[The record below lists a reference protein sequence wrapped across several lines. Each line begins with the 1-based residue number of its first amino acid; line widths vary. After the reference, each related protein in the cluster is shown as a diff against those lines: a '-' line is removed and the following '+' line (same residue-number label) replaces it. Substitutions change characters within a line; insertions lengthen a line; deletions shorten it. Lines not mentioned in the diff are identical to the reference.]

1 MGKIFYWMMLLGVTT
16 SCNSHHH
23 QYTGQL
29 KEPNILLKNSAGI
42 VKDSLNKMDTRN
54 FSVSR
59 MTYLLNTSETDKNL
73 TCPNK
78 DSMSN
83 IAQEYNQK
91 CLHLFKEY
99 HKLKDSL
106 HTITNLNYVLHTDK
120 LLLKAKNNKL
130 KIVLFISS
138 TLLIISI
145 IVLFLTNRCKK
156 LKTKYDHLSAI
167 TKHTQWGFLVT
178 KEFIAENHIAYDEL
192 ERMLNRAKGMNN
204 VNTEFYNKFH
214 NALTQQKA
222 SYSGRLFNHLTSSNG
237 SFETKF
243 QQQFPGLNTDDL
255 LLATMIHH
263 QWKISDMASI
273 LHISLDATRKRK
285 MRLSSKISA
294 YLKKEI
300 DLDEYLTNF

>member
-130 KIVLFISS
+130 KIGLFISS

-145 IVLFLTNRCKK
+145 IVLFLTNR
-156 LKTKYDHLSAI
+156 
-167 TKHTQWGFLVT
+167 
-178 KEFIAENHIAYDEL
+178 
-192 ERMLNRAKGMNN
+192 
-204 VNTEFYNKFH
+204 
-214 NALTQQKA
+214 
-222 SYSGRLFNHLTSSNG
+222 
-237 SFETKF
+237 
-243 QQQFPGLNTDDL
+243 
-255 LLATMIHH
+255 
-263 QWKISDMASI
+263 
-273 LHISLDATRKRK
+273 
-285 MRLSSKISA
+285 
-294 YLKKEI
+294 
-300 DLDEYLTNF
+300 